1 MVSPTTKPEELVQ
14 RKGYFTTT
22 YATVQ
27 LHNKKKS
34 TFTMA
39 LNKFSAMVTI
49 IFVCFLAILELN
61 YIFLFE

>member
-49 IFVCFLAILELN
+49 IFVCFLAI
-61 YIFLFE
+61 